1 MFNQFSCVLTPEEL
15 ARHHLAVVF
24 LSRSHL
30 HFGEIRVSRIVRQPQ
45 WTYWGILVLL
55 EKVSDWYYTFA
66 IQTGASWNCINLREV
81 SAIILWISGNL
92 VVMKTSIVSIVVFV
106 PKRNLSMSKI
116 EHHTSWLFTLFSSIL
131 FWCNLQLYV
140 AAFSAGMAST
150 PWVVVSEVS

>member
-1 MFNQFSCVLTPEEL
+1 MCFDPVGVSRTPSS
-15 ARHHLAVVF
+15 RCIFIAV
-24 LSRSHL
+24 SHL
-30 HFGEIRVSRIVRQPQ
+30 HFGEIRVSHIIRQPQ
-45 WTYWGILVLL
+45 LTDWRILVLL

-66 IQTGASWNCINLREV
+66 SRTGASWNCINLREV
-81 SAIILWISGNL
+81 SAIILWISGKF

-106 PKRNLSMSKI
+106 PKLNLSMSKI